1 MNFDFQVKSTQHNRV
16 ICQKASRKLK
26 AFVRLV
32 SYMSM
37 TKRPTSINAFFLSA
51 ISTAYNSNSF
61 QLKFLKVSKI
71 LIFLK
76 SGLDLVLLKAACFI
90 FSSTHK

>member
-26 AFVRLV
+26 AFARLV

-37 TKRPTSINAFFLSA
+37 TKPTLINAFFLSA

-90 FSSTHK
+90 LSSTHK